1 MAKQKKGEKVDPV
14 AYDILRLDREILI
27 QELSGYG
34 VRVID
39 WKPATPLTQVLLEAR
54 NY

>member
-1 MAKQKKGEKVDPV
+1 VDPV

-27 QELSGYG
+27 QELRGFG

-39 WKPATPLTQVLLEAR
+39 WKPATPLTQILLEAR